1 MFDIFKTVD
10 CLRKRFSK
18 KDLFF
23 ILTLTTVYFLT
34 RIINLTK
41 FPIFSDEAIYIQWAK
56 TAWHDASWRFIS
68 LTDGKQPLQTW
79 GTIPLLKLFPNDALF
94 AGRLFSVLTGFL
106 SLAGIFVLLNYLFN
120 KKAAFFGAFF
130 YIFTPYFLF
139 YDRMALVDSGVNST
153 FIWILFFSALLIKT
167 MRLDVAVVF
176 GLIAGMSLLTKSTAQ
191 VFLALSVLAPILVIN
206 NNLRKTTRTIVNYLV
221 LYLVVVALAF
231 ALYNIQRLSP
241 FLHFVAQKNT
251 TFVMTFDEFFKNP
264 FGSFFFNLRSIPYYV
279 IIESGF
285 ILPIMAILGWLTM
298 IRKDKKLFAYLTI
311 WLFVPFIA
319 ICFFSK
325 VLFPRYVIFFASL
338 LLIFAAYYFIFQRNK
353 TVSIIL
359 LTIYILTALYFNYSI
374 IFDYKILPFPT
385 LDRGQYIEGGPA
397 GIGAREIIDYAR
409 EKTREK
415 PVIILAEG
423 NFGMSGDVL
432 NVFIRKD
439 EKIFVK
445 GEWPLDKKQLVDQQ
459 VNLDTNYVFA
469 VFPYKEIFPKDW
481 PIKLIKKYEKPGNQT
496 SLKLFELVR

>member
-1 MFDIFKTVD
+1 MFDIFRIVD
-10 CLRKRFSK
+10 FLKKRFSK

-23 ILTLTTVYFLT
+23 ILVLIVAYFLT

-94 AGRLFSVLTGFL
+94 AGRLFSVLTGLL
-106 SLAGIFVLLNYLFN
+106 SLTGIFVLLNYLFG
-120 KKAAFFGAFF
+120 KRAAFFGAFF
-130 YIFTPYFLF
+130 YTFTPYFLF

-153 FIWILFFSALLIKT
+153 FIWILFFSVLLIRT
-167 MRLDVAVVF
+167 MRLDVAIIF
-176 GLIAGMSLLTKSTAQ
+176 GLFSGMSLLTKSTAQ
-191 VFLALSVLAPILVIN
+191 VFLALSILAPILVIGKN
-206 NNLRKTTRTIVNYLV
+206 FKKSARTVINYLG
-221 LYLVVVALAF
+221 LYLVVVSLAF

-264 FGSFFFNLRSIPYYV
+264 FGSFFFNFRSIPYYV
-279 IIESGF
+279 LIESGLV
-285 ILPIMAILGWLTM
+285 LPIVAIFGWFIM
-298 IRKDKKLFAYLTI
+298 MKKDKKLFTYLTL

-325 VLFPRYVIFFASL
+325 VLFPRYVIFFATL
-338 LLIFAAYYFIFQRNK
+338 LLIFNVYFFVSEKNK
-353 TVSIIL
+353 GLL
-359 LTIYILTALYFNYSI
+359 LTLLAVYILIASYFNYSI
-374 IFDYKILPFPT
+374 MFDYKLLPFPA

-397 GIGAREIIDYAR
+397 GIGAKEIIDYAR
-409 EKTREK
+409 ERSKEK

-445 GEWPLDKKQLVDQQ
+445 GEWPLDKKQLIEQQ
-459 VNLDTNYVFA
+459 KNLDSNYIFA
-469 VFPYKEIFPKDW
+469 VFPYKEIYPKDW